1 LKKNP
6 EHYILRRYTK
16 YAGQE
21 LGFNTHDKLLDGND
35 GVMQCCRLKRLTS
48 RAMAAARSGVMSE
61 AACQNTLEGS
71 EKIIRENKIFPPDI
85 GPDFPSRHRA
95 KGEQWTKKSNRT
107 GNDHNRL
114 NYMYLRFVTQNHV
127 LICQSFHRI
136 CQAVVTVRRLVMKTK
151 GMK

>member
-1 LKKNP
+1 MKKNP

-61 AACQNTLEGS
+61 AACQNTLEGL

-85 GPDFPSRHRA
+85 GPRA
-95 KGEQWTKKSNRT
+95 NSGQRKATEPVMTIT
-107 GNDHNRL
+107 G
-114 NYMYLRFVTQNHV
+114 
-127 LICQSFHRI
+127 
-136 CQAVVTVRRLVMKTK
+136 
-151 GMK
+151 